1 MDEFEPD
8 CFDIYT
14 ARDLNFF
21 SLPIYEHFHR
31 KPYHACTFTGELDK
45 DRMCDEL
52 KVQVIRS
59 DAYLTSDRKDSG
71 AEGARR
77 LLIQVEEG
85 VFCQV
90 QHDGLTVFAAT
101 AEIARRTA
109 KQLSETFA
117 KRGDVPS
124 PQFHILSISGGI
136 SARRVK
142 LSANTSFT
150 EQDISLNYGSDAAA
164 FEGRLVSCLQTQ
176 TGGASIFRGEP
187 GTGKTSFIRHLIA
200 KLHRS
205 HRFYYLP
212 LSAYRYLASPDMVAF
227 WIRESEMS
235 PDAKRVVVLEDAE
248 DLLMQ
253 RGPDNA
259 TKVSSLLN
267 VADGLLGEF
276 LQMHLICTV
285 NCAIDRLDSAITRP
299 GRLVAYREFRRLKRT
314 EAQRLAESKGI
325 TLPEQEDYSLAEIYR
340 SPVIGQVRGSRPGI
354 GFAE

>member
-1 MDEFEPD
+1 MDEFE
-8 CFDIYT
+8 FDFLDHFKP
-14 ARDLNFF
+14 RELNFF

-31 KPYHACTFTGELDK
+31 KPYHACTFSGELDGE
-45 DRMCDEL
+45 RMCDEL
-52 KVQVIRS
+52 KSQVIRS
-59 DAYLTSDRKDSG
+59 DAYLSSDRKG
-71 AEGARR
+71 PEAQGMKR
-77 LLIQVEEG
+77 LLIRVEEG
-85 VFCQV
+85 VFCLV
-90 QHDGLTVFAAT
+90 QQECLTVFALT
-101 AEIARRTA
+101 PTIARHTA

-117 KRGDVPS
+117 KNQEEPL

-136 SARRVK
+136 SARQVK
-142 LSANTSFT
+142 LSTRSAFN
-150 EQDISLNYGSDAAA
+150 EADINLNYGADAPA
-164 FEGRLVSCLQTQ
+164 FEGRLVSYLRTQ